1 MNEQINQLYQQAL
14 EFAYKNVNKEIW
26 NTDNFHAI
34 VAGKFAEL
42 IVRECLYQVADVR
55 IENNFEPVGDAA
67 LVQALAGIK
76 KYFGVEE

>member
-1 MNEQINQLYQQAL
+1 MNKRIDQLL
-14 EFAYKNVNKEIW
+14 VK
-26 NTDNFHAI
+26 
-34 VAGKFAEL
+34 AGAVFGGEGVVYDTFDPKKFAEL